1 MEQGLINK
9 KCDFEPNIK
18 GDWGQSCLRGTR
30 RENEWASR
38 WIGAHN
44 AGHLTASIE
53 RLLEV
58 EVPA

>member
-9 KCDFEPNIK
+9 KCDFEPHIQCDL
-18 GDWGQSCLRGTR
+18 GHSCLRCIR
-30 RENEWASR
+30 QENEWASR
-38 WIGAHN
+38 WIEAHN